1 MTDIQVLFTYRLR
14 ESEETLLDA
23 EKMLQACLSP
33 RSVIN
38 RAYYSMF
45 YAVLALFIIEESY
58 PKTSKHSGVIAI
70 FDKEFIHTAKID
82 LRYSKMLHRMFD
94 ARQEGD
100 YKDLVEV
107 TQEEAA
113 ESVKLAAEFIR
124 TIKTYIENRK
134 STGEC

>member
-1 MTDIQVLFTYRLR
+1 MTDIQVLFTYRLK
-14 ESEETLLDA
+14 EADETLLDA

-45 YAVLALFIIEESY
+45 YAVLALFIIGESN

-70 FDKEFIHTAKID
+70 FDKEFIHTGKID
-82 LRYSKMLHRMFD
+82 LRYSKMMHRMFD

-107 TQEEAA
+107 TLEQAA

-124 TIKTYIENRK
+124 MIKEFIENRK